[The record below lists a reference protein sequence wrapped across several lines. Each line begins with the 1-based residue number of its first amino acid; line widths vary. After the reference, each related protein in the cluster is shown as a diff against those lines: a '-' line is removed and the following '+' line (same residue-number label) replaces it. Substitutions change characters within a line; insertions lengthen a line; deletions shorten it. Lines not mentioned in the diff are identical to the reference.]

1 MQKLIILI
9 LFLSSAG
16 LADEKRLSIAVDIP
30 QYVQRSEHNSLNYN
44 SRVRFL
50 VLHYTSS
57 NWQRSLELLTLPEY
71 EVSAHY
77 LIPES
82 FDETYNEQDLAVYQL
97 VDENDRAWHAGK
109 SQWED
114 RENINDQSI
123 GIELVNNSACY
134 YQDDNETLDYTDDYL
149 CSFRDYDPKQIQLLI
164 ALSKQILDRH
174 LEITPTRVIGHAD
187 IQPGVKSDPGPK
199 FPWDKIHQH
208 GIGEWYE
215 NDTVNTY
222 WLKVAEQTM

>member
-82 FDETYNEQDLAVYQL
+82 L
-97 VDENDRAWHAGK
+97 
-109 SQWED
+109 
-114 RENINDQSI
+114 I
-123 GIELVNNSACY
+123 G
-134 YQDDNETLDYTDDYL
+134 
-149 CSFRDYDPKQIQLLI
+149 
-164 ALSKQILDRH
+164 
-174 LEITPTRVIGHAD
+174 G
-187 IQPGVKSDPGPK
+187 
-199 FPWDKIHQH
+199 
-208 GIGEWYE
+208 
-215 NDTVNTY
+215 
-222 WLKVAEQTM
+222 